1 MLLYVLRLPQ
11 AVYAYVDILFTHHFK
26 YKTVEDFSTHN
37 YENIF
42 QIFASLST
50 GLLSVLCVCGV
61 YIGHYM
67 PALHPCA
74 MAVLRCQH
82 LRVGPVCVAYR

>member
-1 MLLYVLRLPQ
+1 MHT
-11 AVYAYVDILFTHHFK
+11 FTHCSPIISNSSI
-26 YKTVEDFSTHN
+26 VDDFSTHN

-42 QIFASLST
+42 LNFHLSST

-67 PALHPCA
+67 PAFHPCA
-74 MAVLRCQH
+74 MAVLRRQH